1 MKQTIYT
8 LLHLFH
14 PAGMK
19 PLQFRQVQS
28 VFNVQPHYNAVAM
41 TAKEN
46 DQMNKKFVLTVLI
59 VLVTLTLAAC
69 APRVTSRVL
78 SPEEGAAYAA
88 EVDDMVENMLIGLS
102 ENDWTMFSRDF
113 HKDMLAEMESIF
125 QQYYDESI
133 GVIGAY
139 QSKTLDY
146 VVAQGKYRILYYNLV
161 FENDPDVTIQVY
173 IYTPSNQI
181 SGLGFNH
188 K

>member
-1 MKQTIYT
+1 MKRYFYT
-8 LLHLFH
+8 LLHLIY
-14 PAGMK
+14 PAGIE
-19 PLQFRQVQS
+19 PVRCNQTQS
-28 VFNVQPHYNAVAM
+28 VSNVQPYYNAVTL

-59 VLVTLTLAAC
+59 VLVSLILAAC

-146 VVAQGKYRILYYNLV
+146 VVADGRYRILYYDLV
-161 FENDPDVTIQVY
+161 FENDPDATMQVY
-173 IYTPSNQI
+173 IYTPRNQI
-181 SGLGFNH
+181 IGLGFNH